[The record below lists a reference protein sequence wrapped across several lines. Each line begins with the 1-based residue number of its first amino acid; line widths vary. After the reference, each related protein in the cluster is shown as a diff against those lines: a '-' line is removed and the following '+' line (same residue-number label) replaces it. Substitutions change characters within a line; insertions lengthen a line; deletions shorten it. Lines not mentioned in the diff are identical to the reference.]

1 MATKGIFAAVVTP
14 VDNTGAIS
22 IERYCRHAR
31 WLLRQGCAGLGVF
44 GTTSEANSFA
54 VPERQAAL
62 DAFIAAGLP
71 AAKMILGVGTCS
83 RHDTVALARHALD
96 NGVTELLM
104 MPPWFYKNNTDE
116 GLFRAFA
123 EVIDSLA
130 DPRLELYLYHFPQV
144 SGVPVTKGLI
154 ERLLEHYPG
163 TLKGL
168 KDSSGDWVHTKDLI
182 LSFPDLA
189 IYSGNDGHLLQNLE
203 TGGAGTISAAANLAA
218 EHSAEV
224 FKAFTNGDRA
234 AAENGMPIVAE
245 VRRCLAEHPLIP
257 AIKHVIAAGQHDEVW
272 STVRPPLVPLDPAG
286 GEALITA
293 LDAAGYVYDPDL
305 YSVAGA

>member
-31 WLLRQGCAGLGVF
+31 WLLRQGCAGIGVF
-44 GTTSEANSFA
+44 GTTSEANSFS
-54 VPERQAAL
+54 VPERQATL
-62 DAFIAAGLP
+62 DAFLAAGLE
-71 AAKMILGVGTCS
+71 ANKIILGIGTCA
-83 RHDTVALARHALD
+83 RADTVALARHALD
-96 NGVTELLM
+96 HGVTELLM
-104 MPPWFYKNNTDE
+104 MPPFFYKNNTDE

-123 EVIDSLA
+123 EVIDSVA

-144 SGVPVTKGLI
+144 SGVPVTKGVI
-154 ERLLEHYPG
+154 ERLAERYPD

-168 KDSSGDWVHTKDLI
+168 KDSSGDWAHTKDLI
-182 LSFPDLA
+182 ESFPDLA

-218 EHSAEV
+218 EHSADV

-234 AAENGMPIVAE
+234 AAEAGMTIVAG
-245 VRRCLAEHPLIP
+245 VRRCLTEHPLIP
-257 AIKHVIAAGQHDEVW
+257 GIKHVIAEGQHDDVW
-272 STVRPPLVPLDPAG
+272 RTVRPPLL
-286 GEALITA
+286 E
-293 LDAAGYVYDPDL
+293 LDAASGQALIEALDKVGYVYDPDL